1 MKTKI
6 LLVLIFSLILNA
18 NLKAQFS
25 FTNINEVIKD
35 GENYDELPKAKKK
48 IISFLK
54 KDSLNNSRELQKE
67 IRNAKNK
74 DEIDI
79 LLSGK
84 SYSYESIT
92 AGILNNSKNDKSL
105 RILFPAGINDVGSVR
120 SIAFFEGKI
129 DFTQFFQNNN
139 VVYNPNLKNL
149 SFNSEVVND
158 YMGPFRIGIGFQ
170 FNSTVKDNDSIATE
184 EVKKDQLVSS
194 LQNGGGNLFIN
205 IKYPFIAIG
214 NKEGNFG
221 LKSYIYHNTGVELT
235 KINEAD
241 NDFILTNNTG
251 IAFGAFGTG
260 VNKKIS
266 VFFDARAGILYGNSK
281 YNNIL
286 SVDQDYKKV
295 LPLLNLGFGINFSDM
310 YTVKA
315 EFYPAGSYIKRNFPT
330 TISFIIIPKI
340 ISKK

>member
-6 LLVLIFSLILNA
+6 ILILFFF
-18 NLKAQFS
+18 LTLSTSLEAQFS
-25 FTNINEVIKD
+25 FSNINEVIKD
-35 GENYDELPKAKKK
+35 GEKNDVLAQEKKK

-54 KDSLNNSRELQKE
+54 NNSENNGELQKK
-67 IRNAKNK
+67 IKNAKSK
-74 DEIDI
+74 DEIDK
-79 LLSGK
+79 LLAGD
-84 SYSYESIT
+84 SYSYEAI
-92 AGILNNSKNDKSL
+92 NSAIIDNAKDDKSL
-105 RILFPAGINDVGSVR
+105 KILFPAGLNDVGSTR
-120 SIAFFEGKI
+120 SIAFFEGKT

-184 EVKKDQLVSS
+184 EIKKDQLVSS

-205 IKYPFIAIG
+205 IKYPFIALG

-251 IAFGAFGTG
+251 IAVGAFGRG
-260 VNKKIS
+260 VNKMIS
-266 VFFDARAGILYGNSK
+266 IFFDARAAVLYGNSK

-295 LPLLNLGFGINFSDM
+295 LPLLNLGVGINFSDM

-315 EFYPAGSYIKRNFPT
+315 EFYPVGNYIKRNFPT
-330 TISFIIIPKI
+330 TISFIIIPK
-340 ISKK
+340 K